1 MWCIYTSTHNGEYSA
16 IKKNEI
22 LSSAITW
29 MNLEGAVLNEMSH
42 RERQILYAI
51 AYMWNIK
58 NTAY

>member
-22 LSSAITW
+22 LPSAITW

>member
-29 MNLEGAVLNEMSH
+29 MNLEGAVL
-42 RERQILYAI
+42 ERQTLYETT
-51 AYMWNIK
+51 YMWNIK
-58 NTAY
+58 NTTC